1 MSDTEMFR
9 ELLSSN
15 PYAII
20 ELFELHLDQ
29 ELHGSNEIVRF
40 HAGVNELQFPDAIIW
55 QGQPYQPLPIEVDGF
70 EYNGTGQLP
79 RPTVRVSNL
88 LGSISA
94 LLLGVNEIT
103 PGNDL
108 TGAKF
113 IRIRTLSRFLDPK
126 NFQSQVNPYG
136 TPANE
141 EMPREIYYIDR
152 KSAENRE
159 IVEFELASVFDLAGV
174 RAPKRQVIANVC
186 QWKYRGAECGY
197 SGSNY
202 FDEYDNPIGSTPA
215 TNFNATAFG
224 NSISAGETLNAGDAI
239 VSSNGWFRSIM
250 QSDGNF
256 VTYDKAGT
264 VRWASNTAYGTGYT
278 YSLAMQ
284 TDGNLVIYKS
294 GEAIW
299 ATNTNLKA
307 DLSGLTFV
315 GWYPTDVNIGRSG
328 GFGYECVGFSPTA
341 TGQTRTETE
350 SFTVDGR
357 SLTLEL
363 QFTSYEIPEGHYSEE
378 SYGWGLSSLSLT
390 TSSGITSSSG
400 TFYNGEVINLAKD
413 LAFTNPFAVNT
424 LDRSVLRSAGPSF
437 MVSTTVNYTNNTLTL
452 GTNSVL
458 TLTTSAG
465 GILGT
470 FGSSTS
476 QEPLISTGTGDP
488 LKDVCG
494 KRISSCK
501 KRFGEYAELPFGSF
515 PSVGSFYS

>member
-1 MSDTEMFR
+1 MSDTEMFQ

-20 ELFELHLDQ
+20 ELYELHLDQ
-29 ELHGSNEIVRF
+29 ELHGSTDIVRF
-40 HAGVNELQFPDAIIW
+40 HAGVNELQFPSAILW
-55 QGQPYQPLPIEVDGF
+55 QGQPYHAMPIQVDGF

-152 KSAENRE
+152 KSVENRE
-159 IVEFELASVFDLAGV
+159 VVEFELASVFDLAGV

-186 QWKYRGAECGY
+186 QWKYRSAECGY
-197 SGSNY
+197 TGSNY
-202 FDEYDNPIGSTPA
+202 FDEYDNALGATPA
-215 TNFNATAFG
+215 TNFSATAFG
-224 NSISAGETLNAGDAI
+224 AQLTAGETLNEGDAI
-239 VSSNGWFRSIM
+239 VSSNGWYRAIM

-256 VTYDKAGT
+256 VVYSKNGT
-264 VRWASNTAYGTGYT
+264 AVWASNTNYGEGSYRTV
-278 YSLAMQ
+278 MQ
-284 TDGNLVIYKS
+284 SDGNLVIYNGS
-294 GEAIW
+294 SAIW
-299 ATNTNLKA
+299 ATNTENTSSPSSMSFI
-307 DLSGLTFV
+307 D
-315 GWYPTDVNIGRSG
+315 WYPRDVQSGRSG
-328 GFGYECVGFSPTA
+328 GFGWECIGSNPTA
-341 TGQTRTETE
+341 SGQTNTQTETFTLGSRSITVRFEFYSTELPVDHYTGQT
-350 SFTVDGR
+350 
-357 SLTLEL
+357 
-363 QFTSYEIPEGHYSEE
+363 YA
-378 SYGWGLSSLSLT
+378 WN
-390 TSSGITSSSG
+390 GINSATITASTG
-400 TFYNGEVINLAKD
+400 TFYSGEVIDLTKNL
-413 LAFTNPFAVNT
+413 TSGNPF
-424 LDRSVLRSAGPSF
+424 RSNHP
-437 MVSTTVNYTNNTLTL
+437 TL
-452 GTNSVL
+452 GTLSVAGPAYQITGVTGNTNNRLNITTTGGLILYTNTNAQLWNS
-458 TLTTSAG
+458 G
-465 GILGT
+465 
-470 FGSSTS
+470 FSSS
-476 QEPLISTGTGDP
+476 DEPLVTTGTVDP
-488 LKDVCG
+488 LEDVCG

>member
-1 MSDTEMFR
+1 MSEMFQ

-20 ELFELHLDQ
+20 ELYELHLDQ
-29 ELHGSNEIVRF
+29 ELHGSTEIVRF
-40 HAGVNELQFPDAIIW
+40 HAGVNELQFPDSILW

-159 IVEFELASVFDLAGV
+159 FVEFELASVFDLAGV

-197 SGSNY
+197 TGTNY
-202 FDEYDNPIGSTPA
+202 FDEYDNPLGSSPA
-215 TNFNATAFG
+215 TNFNATSFG
-224 NSISAGETLNAGDAI
+224 NDLSAGQTLNEGDAL
-239 VSSNGWFRSIM
+239 VSSNGWFRTLM
-250 QSDGNF
+250 QSDGNL
-256 VTYDKAGT
+256 VTYQKNGQ
-264 VRWASNTAYGTGYT
+264 VVWASNTNYGDGTYT
-278 YSLAMQ
+278 AVMQ
-284 TDGNLVIYKS
+284 TDGNFVIYNGGS
-294 GEAIW
+294 AIW
-299 ATNTNLKA
+299 ATNTPA
-307 DLSGLTFV
+307 QAVLSSISFID
-315 GWYPTDVNIGRSG
+315 WYPTDVLSGRSG
-328 GFGYECVGFSPTA
+328 GFGYECVGASPFASGLT
-341 TGQTRTETE
+341 TTRTQ
-350 SFTVDGR
+350 SFTLGSR
-357 SLTLEL
+357 SITVEFEFYSTEL
-363 QFTSYEIPEGHYSEE
+363 PPDHYTGAT
-378 SYGWGLSSLSLT
+378 YAWN
-390 TSSGITSSSG
+390 GINSATITASSG
-400 TFYNGEVINLAKD
+400 TFYQGEVINLVKT
-413 LAFTNPFAVNT
+413 LSSGNPFRNNHPQVYT
-424 LDRSVLRSAGPSF
+424 LSSAGPSY
-437 MVSTTVNYTNNTLTL
+437 VVTTVSGNSNNTLTL
-452 GTNSVL
+452 GNSGNL
-458 TLTTSAG
+458 TLATSGGSQLWSAG
-465 GILGT
+465 V
-470 FGSSTS
+470 SVTS
-476 QEPLISTGTGDP
+476 EPLVQTGTANP
-488 LKDVCG
+488 LEDVCG
-494 KRISSCK
+494 KRITSCK

-515 PSVGSFYS
+515 PSVGTFYS